1 MKFLI
6 VDDEPMALRDLEE
19 NLKEA
24 VPDCEILSFSSPGK
38 ALAQAKEASFH
49 VAFLDIELGSTI
61 GLVLAK
67 QLKDLQPD
75 IHIIFVTSYA
85 KYAVDAFHI
94 HATGY
99 LMKPALTEDILRE
112 LTFLYSDSLHGRKK
126 VRIRTFGGF
135 EVFVNEKPLQFRRSK
150 AKELLACLIDRRG
163 ASLTMA
169 EACAVLWE
177 DEAAGQS
184 QKSYLRTVVTEL
196 KATLAEAGIEDILIK
211 KHNSLAVDPVLLDCD
226 SYRFLEGDPQ
236 AVNSY
241 RHDYLLQYSWAEFS
255 VSMFEKDL

>member
-1 MKFLI
+1 M
-6 VDDEPMALRDLEE
+6 DDEPMALRDLQQA
-19 NLKEA
+19 LAEA
-24 VPDCEILSFSSPGK
+24 APSCGILPFSSPGR
-38 ALAQAKEASFH
+38 ALEQAKDASFH
-49 VAFLDIELGSTI
+49 VAFLDIEMGVTS

-75 IHIIFVTSYA
+75 IHIIFVTSHA
-85 KYAVDAFHI
+85 QYAVDAFRL

-99 LMKPALTEDILRE
+99 LMKPALAEDIRRE
-112 LTFLYSDSLHGRKK
+112 LTFLYGEGAPPGKK
-126 VRIRTFGGF
+126 ARVQTFGGF
-135 EVFVNEKPLQFRRSK
+135 EVFADERPLQFRRSK
-150 AKELLACLIDRRG
+150 AKELLALLIDRRG

-177 DEAAGQS
+177 DEAGSQS

-196 KATLAEAGIEDILIK
+196 KATLHEAGIEDILIK
-211 KHNSLAVDPVLLDCD
+211 RHNSLAIDPEKLDCD

-241 RHDYLLQYSWAEFS
+241 RHDYLLPFSWAEFS
-255 VSMFEKDL
+255 VSLFDQNR